1 MSWEALPNG
10 VFSEIRGPSDHFSK
24 NVLVRQFDA
33 LKWLGLGVT
42 KTVLLLE
49 NIPCF
54 DHILP
59 TSFSHLAKLEA
70 LLSDWGSPD
79 NIYNIFPNVPTYY
92 NVLLN
97 VLKVRERGNIK
108 VKCKITKMLLD
119 IVTFSWRIILNK
131 LKRRSEWGQSNLVL
145 RIDWWN
151 QIAINGCQ
159 NGTYKWN

>member
-97 VLKVRERGNIK
+97 VPTFYNV
-108 VKCKITKMLLD
+108 LLN
-119 IVTFSWRIILNK
+119 VPT
-131 LKRRSEWGQSNLVL
+131 
-145 RIDWWN
+145 
-151 QIAINGCQ
+151 
-159 NGTYKWN
+159 